1 MLETG
6 PAADDGP
13 AADAGPAGD
22 ETTDRLGSEGGGEDE
37 GERRRGD
44 LCAGRV
50 AARDAHSL
58 NRLDRMLNR
67 SGSRGQSI

>member
-1 MLETG
+1 MTRDAMEPSSMLETG

-37 GERRRGD
+37 GEREK
-44 LCAGRV
+44 
-50 AARDAHSL
+50 AR
-58 NRLDRMLNR
+58 
-67 SGSRGQSI
+67 

>member
-1 MLETG
+1 MVPSSMLEIG

-37 GERRRGD
+37 GEREK
-44 LCAGRV
+44 
-50 AARDAHSL
+50 AR
-58 NRLDRMLNR
+58 
-67 SGSRGQSI
+67 